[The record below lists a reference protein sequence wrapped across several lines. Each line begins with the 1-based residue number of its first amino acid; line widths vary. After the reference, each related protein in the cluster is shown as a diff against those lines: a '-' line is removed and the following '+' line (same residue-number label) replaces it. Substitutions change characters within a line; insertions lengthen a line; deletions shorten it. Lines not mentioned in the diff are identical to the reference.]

1 MHISRS
7 GKDFVDRSLNVL
19 LLDKALLTAANSF
32 CTAGF
37 TGLLWSGKWLR
48 LVASSLIQ
56 SRVIII
62 TELIELYIG
71 LIFSSCLV
79 ILIFIG
85 GSVTHLAMQELIIL
99 SKRQS
104 RRNIAS
110 NINEAVSI

>member
-71 LIFSSCLV
+71 YHFKLPSHPYFYWRLSHTFGNARTDNLV
-79 ILIFIG
+79 
-85 GSVTHLAMQELIIL
+85 
-99 SKRQS
+99 K
-104 RRNIAS
+104 
-110 NINEAVSI
+110 EAE